1 MNSHNAIP
9 GTSSGPPAIPTQAA
23 PIDVFTMT
31 LHVRYLINRFT
42 DPLQMSHFNGKFSD
56 SVMLLLVVM
65 MNHESASSF
74 DRVKI
79 KMMVTIKI
87 TEFRNRNRKLETDSQ
102 KILVKKSRIAW
113 SSSSLSY
120 QIRGSKVFLQKQHNK
135 HFQDAQ
141 EHTIRPFLI
150 TF

>member
-1 MNSHNAIP
+1 
-9 GTSSGPPAIPTQAA
+9 
-23 PIDVFTMT
+23 
-31 LHVRYLINRFT
+31 
-42 DPLQMSHFNGKFSD
+42 MSHFNGKFSD

-102 KILVKKSRIAW
+102 KILVKK
-113 SSSSLSY
+113 
-120 QIRGSKVFLQKQHNK
+120 
-135 HFQDAQ
+135 
-141 EHTIRPFLI
+141 
-150 TF
+150 

>member
-79 KMMVTIKI
+79 KMMVTIKTLGI
-87 TEFRNRNRKLETDSQ
+87 EIENLKL
-102 KILVKKSRIAW
+102 ILKKFFEELPGHQVPCHIKYVVAKYFFKNNTTNIFKTHKNIQ
-113 SSSSLSY
+113 LD
-120 QIRGSKVFLQKQHNK
+120 
-135 HFQDAQ
+135 HF
-141 EHTIRPFLI
+141 
-150 TF
+150 